1 MSSSAGLSDNGT
13 AGGDKRFDPLVG
25 DIGGEAD
32 DEVGADCA
40 GELHVSHRSC
50 GVGQPIPVDDIN
62 HGRRSAG
69 HLQCK
74 CVDVLLRPLQRTP
87 CRSRKRRGPCSSL
100 GSLPPAILR
109 SQRSPSHT
117 WALDTASK
125 QLRRTTAT
133 TSVQSNHSYRH
144 RNQRRQRT
152 WLVDAVDTPAPG
164 RMFRAIRAAARA
176 VTPTVVAVSIAPSSQ
191 FRPSARSVVATPLTF
206 NDADGP
212 RVDQTLVSPAGE
224 MRRFAK

>member
-1 MSSSAGLSDNGT
+1 MRSGATYSCRRHQPWAT
-13 AGGDKRFDPLVG
+13 
-25 DIGGEAD
+25 IGRALA
-32 DEVGADCA
+32 VQ
-40 GELHVSHRSC
+40 VC
-50 GVGQPIPVDDIN
+50 G
-62 HGRRSAG
+62 
-69 HLQCK
+69 
-74 CVDVLLRPLQRTP
+74 RTP
-87 CRSRKRRGPCSSL
+87 SAVAANPMSFSETSASVFVSRTVA
-100 GSLPPAILR
+100 PAILR

>member
-13 AGGDKRFDPLVG
+13 AGGDKRFDPFVG

-87 CRSRKRRGPCSSL
+87 CRSRKRRRPCSSL
-100 GSLPPAILR
+100 GPLPQRYCGRNDRLPILGR
-109 SQRSPSHT
+109 WTRHPSSC
-117 WALDTASK
+117 DG
-125 QLRRTTAT
+125 
-133 TSVQSNHSYRH
+133 
-144 RNQRRQRT
+144 QRRRLQCNPIT
-152 WLVDAVDTPAPG
+152 HIGTGINGGNG
-164 RMFRAIRAAARA
+164 RGLLM
-176 VTPTVVAVSIAPSSQ
+176 
-191 FRPSARSVVATPLTF
+191 PLTHQRQ
-206 NDADGP
+206 DECSGRSEQRLA
-212 RVDQTLVSPAGE
+212 R
-224 MRRFAK
+224 